1 MLESYP
7 WSHTVYIHEA
17 RGLIAKNVMAAEM
30 FLPIYIF
37 QIAEV
42 FTIFTYFSGNWNC
55 LEENMRSNASLYFMV
70 IIVEVVSRAHKIYI
84 ISTSSLGIFISFVLA
99 GGSADISNH
108 IYKGD
113 RILSVNEVSILD
125 ATHDEAAGQLKKA
138 GESVNLVV
146 QQQVSLS
153 VDKTFVSWNLSQNSL
168 IDSSVI

>member
-1 MLESYP
+1 
-7 WSHTVYIHEA
+7 
-17 RGLIAKNVMAAEM
+17 
-30 FLPIYIF
+30 
-37 QIAEV
+37 
-42 FTIFTYFSGNWNC
+42 
-55 LEENMRSNASLYFMV
+55 MRSNASLYFMV

-153 VDKTFVSWNLSQNSL
+153 VDKTFVS
-168 IDSSVI
+168 